1 MSTVQV
7 PLYTE
12 QGNANPDHPD
22 HGGAKPIPSALP
34 GVNVLLMGP
43 AGTGKTHSIGS
54 LVDAGVEVFVLFLEA
69 GKESL
74 YGYWTDRGL
83 PIPANLHTHTLAA
96 PKADF
101 LTMVGDAEKISQ
113 LSLDAL
119 AKMSDPNKGKHNSF
133 ISVLKCLNDFKDERD
148 GKSYGPVNEW
158 GPSRALVVDGM
169 AGLGRAAMS
178 LVVGGKAV
186 KNQSDWGIAQD
197 QLEKLLRMLCDG
209 CACHFILL
217 AHVERETDMVLGG
230 VKIMVSTLGRALAPK
245 IPAMFSDV
253 ILAVRTGN
261 KWEWDTASAQADVKT
276 RNLKILATNPPV
288 FGPILE
294 KWKSRGG
301 VL

>member
-1 MSTVQV
+1 MTTITTT
-7 PLYTE
+7 P
-12 QGNANPDHPD
+12 AN
-22 HGGAKPIPSALP
+22 GAQASILP

-43 AGTGKTHSIGS
+43 AGTGKTHSIGT
-54 LVDAGVEVFVLFLEA
+54 LVDSGVETFVLALEPGLEA
-69 GKESL
+69 L
-74 YGYWTDRGL
+74 FGYWTDRGL
-83 PIPANLHTHTLAA
+83 PIPDNLHWHMIAP
-96 PKADF
+96 PKANF
-101 LTMVGDAEKISQ
+101 TTMLDDADKISK

-133 ISVLKCLNDFKDERD
+133 ITILQALNNFKDDRD

-158 GPSRALVVDGM
+158 GPDRALIVDGM

-178 LVVGGKAV
+178 LVVGGKPV
-186 KNQSDWGIAQD
+186 KSQSDWGIAQD

-209 CACHFILL
+209 CDCHFILL

-253 ILAVRTGN
+253 ILATRTGS

-276 RNLKILATNPPV
+276 RNLAIAGTNPPT
-288 FGPILE
+288 FAPILA

-301 VL
+301 KLVKGAN